1 MSRLPVHASA
11 KSSLSRYGAF
21 GNRLLFIMILL
32 APLAG
37 CASMVADNLPASV
50 GGLPEGTPARPQ
62 TPGVYPAVHD
72 VPPDR
77 QTTTLS
83 EYEQKRL
90 ENDLLQARDR
100 LTGQGKSSASSLA
113 APQQTGRNRNP

>member
-1 MSRLPVHASA
+1 
-11 KSSLSRYGAF
+11 
-21 GNRLLFIMILL
+21 
-32 APLAG
+32 
-37 CASMVADNLPASV
+37 MVADHLPASM

-62 TPGVYPAVHD
+62 ASGVYPAVHD

-77 QTTTLS
+77 ETTTLS

-100 LTGQGKSSASSLA
+100 LTGKGKSSASSLA